1 MISARTSMP
10 PVLPALKIFVQV
22 MTEDGRLAEIGN
34 PPKRA
39 ESR

>member
-1 MISARTSMP
+1 LLLP
-10 PVLPALKIFVQV
+10 PMLHALKIFVQV